1 MTIIFTAEA
10 ERRLREIFNYY
21 NLNAS
26 RKVALKIVNEIIT
39 ETEIL
44 ETKPYIGI
52 RESLLVNRRFNYFF
66 IIIKN
71 YKVIYRLSEE
81 LIIVSTVFDTRQNP
95 RKISRR
101 VK

>member
-1 MTIIFTAEA
+1 MTIIFIAEA

-39 ETEIL
+39 ETEIP

-52 RESLLVNRRFNYFF
+52 REPLLVNRRFNYFF

>member
-39 ETEIL
+39 ETGIL

>member
-39 ETEIL
+39 ET
-44 ETKPYIGI
+44 
-52 RESLLVNRRFNYFF
+52 RN
-66 IIIKN
+66 
-71 YKVIYRLSEE
+71 
-81 LIIVSTVFDTRQNP
+81 
-95 RKISRR
+95 SRNQALHR
-101 VK
+101 N

>member
-44 ETKPYIGI
+44 EAKPYIGI
-52 RESLLVNRRFNYFF
+52 REPLLVNRRFNYFF